1 MSELR
6 IWELLARKYNGEIS
20 EEELFE
26 LNNLL
31 QQPGEV
37 VQLNELLEELR
48 AIPLRPMTSE
58 ADEARSADK
67 LKRLLKANAS
77 YNADSDHDQLLFG
90 NRRKGIAVGLLSIA
104 AVLLVLI
111 SAWILWLSNSEGV
124 IAPESPA
131 LNEIVT
137 NRDSKS
143 TIYLPDGSRVIL
155 NTESR
160 LSYNKDFGVSSRD
173 ITLNGEAYFD
183 IAKNAKIPLIVH
195 AGNVDIRVK
204 GTVFNVRA
212 YMKDST
218 VEASLIR
225 GAIEVF
231 VKNDQERK
239 ILLRPN
245 EKILIGKVPLL
256 KPPVNGISDSPDKED
271 VFTLGKL
278 RPNPADSSISE
289 IAWLENKLSF
299 TREPF
304 YSLAQKMERW
314 FNVSIEFEENQLMEV
329 TFTGSFEK
337 ESLIEALDALTQIT
351 PFRYKIN
358 NRKVSIRNA
367 VKSAQKKLLNYN
379 LAN

>member
-77 YNADSDHDQLLFG
+77 NNADSDHDQLLFG
-90 NRRKGIAVGLLSIA
+90 NRRKRIAVGLLSIA

-111 SAWILWLSNSEGV
+111 SAWILWLSSAEGV

-195 AGNVDIRVK
+195 AGNVDILVK

-358 NRKVSIRNA
+358 NRKVSIRSA
-367 VKSAQKKLLNYN
+367 VKSAQKKTPKL
-379 LAN
+379 